1 MCSHGALF
9 TLKFCYA
16 FFAGL
21 ARETS
26 VSIPRYMGVK
36 KSHNFVINP
45 FRVTFMDYQIFNT
58 VMGSFVGAAAILA
71 VVVHIF

>member
-26 VSIPRYMGVK
+26 VGIPRHVCVIGVN
-36 KSHNFVINP
+36 HVVINP
-45 FRVTFMDYQIFNT
+45 FGVTLMDYQIFNT

>member
-16 FFAGL
+16 FFADL

-26 VSIPRYMGVK
+26 VGIPRYVGVWIN
-36 KSHNFVINP
+36 HYFVINP
-45 FRVTFMDYQIFNT
+45 FRVTLMDYQIFNT

>member
-26 VSIPRYMGVK
+26 VGIPRYVCVI
-36 KSHNFVINP
+36 SANHVVINP
-45 FRVTFMDYQIFNT
+45 FGVTLMDYQIFNT

>member
-26 VSIPRYMGVK
+26 VSVPRYEGVL
-36 KSHNFVINP
+36 SAHNSVINP
-45 FRVTFMDYQIFNT
+45 FGVTLMDYQIFNT

-71 VVVHIF
+71 VVVQIF

>member
-16 FFAGL
+16 FFADL
-21 ARETS
+21 AREKS
-26 VSIPRYMGVK
+26 VGIPHCVGVK
-36 KSHNFVINP
+36 IIYHVVINT
-45 FRVTFMDYQIFNT
+45 FRVTLMDYQIFNT